1 MVVNLNFN
9 DQRVVLICS
18 LICNINPTFTINKP
32 LRVFV
37 LLCSTNCERDLA
49 RAMSANKLITDSF
62 SKVKHV
68 PKGGK
73 QSAGPKPSTSSA
85 GASNNDLEI
94 LKQFDLA
101 LEYGPCIGI
110 TRLERW
116 ERAKQH
122 GMNPPPEVKD
132 ILTQYSGD
140 PEYTESLWK
149 DYQL

>member
-1 MVVNLNFN
+1 ML
-9 DQRVVLICS
+9 S
-18 LICNINPTFTINKP
+18 
-32 LRVFV
+32 
-37 LLCSTNCERDLA
+37 STNCERDLA
-49 RAMSANKLITDSF
+49 IAMSANKLITDWF

-73 QSAGPKPSTSSA
+73 QLAGPKPSTSSA

-122 GMNPPPEVKD
+122 GMNPPPEHLFRAFGNIYEIDSWIPFYRENIFIGNTVFIGNNSFTQLFLSVTVDSGYLSD
-132 ILTQYSGD
+132 I
-140 PEYTESLWK
+140 E
-149 DYQL
+149 